1 MMPNPGDHA
10 VNKTELIPMLFE
22 HGVVRINTTDG
33 FLLTGGGRAPVYLD
47 HRRLFGIP
55 KLREAALDL
64 WSNQLR
70 TKIAQYT
77 STREPLDQVGCVGTA
92 TAGIAP
98 AFGLAT
104 RLGAPFAYVRSSP
117 KAHGLGQIVEGA
129 PMDGKPAIVVDDMV
143 TTGGSIVQACNI
155 LRKAECAVILA
166 TSFTSKYK
174 LSSLALDA
182 KNKAEGNHTVVT
194 DFVHVFSLRELL
206 ESGSALG
213 CITSDQWQSVAQ
225 WSNDSG
231 I

>member
-1 MMPNPGDHA
+1 
-10 VNKTELIPMLFE
+10 MLFE
-22 HGVVRINTTDG
+22 HAVVRINTTDG

-55 KLREAALDL
+55 KLREAALDV
-64 WSNQLR
+64 WADQLR
-70 TKIAQYT
+70 TKIMQYT
-77 STREPLDQVGCVGTA
+77 SPQADVTRVGCVGTA

-104 RLGAPFAYVRSSP
+104 RLGAPFGYVRSSP

-129 PMDGKPAIVVDDMV
+129 PLDGTPVLVVDDMV
-143 TTGGSIVQACNI
+143 TTGGSIIQACNI
-155 LRKAECAVILA
+155 LRKAECSVILA

-174 LSSLALDA
+174 QSSLKLNATHNA
-182 KNKAEGNHTVVT
+182 NENGIVVT
-194 DFVHVFSLRELL
+194 DFVHVFSLHELL
-206 ESGSALG
+206 ESGNALG
-213 CITSDQWQSVAQ
+213 CMTSDQWQAVAK

>member
-1 MMPNPGDHA
+1 M
-10 VNKTELIPMLFE
+10 NKTELIPMLFE
-22 HGVVRINTTDG
+22 HGVVRINTIDG
-33 FLLTGGGRAPVYLD
+33 FLLAGGGRAPVYLD

-55 KLREAALDL
+55 KLREAALDV
-64 WSNQLR
+64 WADQLR
-70 TKIAQYT
+70 AKIMQHT
-77 STREPLDQVGCVGTA
+77 STHGDVTRVGCVGTA

-104 RLGAPFAYVRSSP
+104 RLGAPFGYVRSSP

-129 PMDGKPAIVVDDMV
+129 PLDGTPVIVVDDMV

-155 LRKAECAVILA
+155 LRKAECSVILA

-174 LSSLALDA
+174 LSCLTLDA
-182 KNKAEGNHTVVT
+182 THNANEKGIENAQVVT

-213 CITSDQWQSVAQ
+213 CMTSDQWQSVAQ

>member
-1 MMPNPGDHA
+1 M
-10 VNKTELIPMLFE
+10 NKIGLIPMLFE

-55 KLREAALDL
+55 KLREAALDV
-64 WSNQLR
+64 WTDQLR
-70 TKIAQYT
+70 TKIMQYPSAQGDV
-77 STREPLDQVGCVGTA
+77 TRVGCVGTA

-104 RLGAPFAYVRSSP
+104 RLGAPFGYVRSSP

-129 PMDGKPAIVVDDMV
+129 PLDGTPVVVVDDMV

-155 LRKAECAVILA
+155 LRKAECPVILA

-174 LSSLALDA
+174 QSSLTLDA
-182 KNKAEGNHTVVT
+182 NNTSSEKVNVVT

-213 CITSDQWQSVAQ
+213 CMTSDQWQAVAQ